1 MKKIVSSIFLFSFVF
16 ALQTTSLS
24 LVGHSQVD
32 NLPLL
37 YLSKNRIPQNLTS
50 KFLSNIRYTHSNKNN
65 NLLFVSNIFFND
77 QEVQLFEFGLKYNF
91 KSTEFILGMID
102 DKDYDSLAIN
112 EHIIFGKNHEP
123 LRRITIKSSEY
134 LPLPWGNDNS
144 FWDRILFSYDF
155 TNGVLDKDY
164 KYLWDDY
171 YWQEAKEVYYSKEPR
186 LHYKKLQFKIK
197 IAEST
202 DFELGL
208 NHAAIWGGTVVNIT
222 NDTTKTFPNDLK
234 SLHKVIFWQTGTT
247 EYDRN
252 EVTGG
257 VIGNHLGSIDFA
269 VINKSRSIDI
279 KYYYQHIF
287 EDGGSFWFDNTFDGL
302 WGINIKNKNHNA
314 RIRELTIE
322 FLNTKFQSG
331 NIHPNGVDS
340 YFWHDQY
347 PAGWQYEG
355 VSMGSLFISPNQN
368 RSKILFISSKM
379 KLNENVDLLMHA
391 GLGKIY
397 HYYGYKGWDVEV
409 ETLFSENYNGKYKSA
424 YLSMKRKLKNNSKIE
439 INLIFEESLKT
450 SYNPALEKKIST
462 ELTEFLNIKYSK
474 NISFN

>member
-1 MKKIVSSIFLFSFVF
+1 MIKKIVSFIFLLSSVF

-24 LVGHSQVD
+24 LAAHSQVD

-37 YLSKNRIPQNLTS
+37 YLSKNRIPQDLSS
-50 KFLSNIRYTHSNKNN
+50 KTLSNIRYTHSNST
-65 NLLFVSNIFFND
+65 LLFVSNIFFNN
-77 QEVQLFEFGLKYNF
+77 QEIKLFEFGLKYNF
-91 KSTEFILGMID
+91 KSTEFIFGMID
-102 DKDYDSLAIN
+102 DKDCDSLAVN

-123 LRRITIKSSEY
+123 LRRITIKSSGY

-186 LHYKKLQFKIK
+186 LHSKKLQFKIK

-252 EVTGG
+252 DVTGG

-331 NIHPNGVDS
+331 SIHPNGVDS

-347 PAGWQYEG
+347 PAGWQYKG
-355 VSMGSLFISPNQN
+355 VSMGSLFINPNQN
-368 RSKILFISSKM
+368 RSKIVFLSSMIKIR
-379 KLNENVDLLMHA
+379 KDLNLTSHFGYGN
-391 GLGKIY
+391 IY
-397 HYYGYKGWDVEV
+397 HYYGYKGWNEVVEN
-409 ETLFSENYNGKYKSA
+409 LFSNEYGGKYKSI
-424 YLSMKRKLKNNSKIE
+424 YISLKSQLKNGIQVE
-439 INLIFEESLKT
+439 YDIVLEEK
-450 SYNPALEKKIST
+450 
-462 ELTEFLNIKYSK
+462 LNIAYDQYLVK
-474 NISFN
+474 NISSNWGNFICSG